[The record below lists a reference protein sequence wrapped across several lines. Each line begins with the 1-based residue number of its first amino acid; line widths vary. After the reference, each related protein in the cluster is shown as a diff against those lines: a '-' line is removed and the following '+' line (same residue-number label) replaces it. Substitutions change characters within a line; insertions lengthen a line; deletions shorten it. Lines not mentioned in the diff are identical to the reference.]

1 MSIRSDANVDA
12 VDEEIAG
19 LQALIRARQ
28 TRRNA
33 LMPINCLPREVLV
46 GVFRYA
52 LKLDG
57 ASKYKTLPF
66 MLVCTLWRE
75 VALESP
81 SLWSDVELWPLPCF
95 KVFLARAKEAPLTVT
110 ANLST
115 AYSENYSAYL
125 ENYSN
130 FRIYS
135 AAETQLRRTQKL
147 TAGIATLRDL
157 VASPKQL
164 HSLVLTG
171 ELEHCHSVI
180 ADIRLPRPELH
191 FLSIQVS
198 KIPTGQTAQAGPAY
212 SFLPGCMPSLRT
224 MELKNFLVDWR
235 NAIHGSLVKLDV
247 RSCIPKVH
255 WTALR
260 PALAQARSLRTIHL
274 IDCLSNELGA
284 DTDNPNTVPFTRAS
298 LPHLVD
304 VTLHELSVTVACQWF
319 ADFHI
324 PARCSIDLRT
334 VAGPD
339 DESEENEG
347 DDDMAQLCRSI
358 GARIS
363 KFANE
368 GDLCSITL
376 FPTDLSGTVEATA
389 KTDYETKLGTFTFQV
404 LFDIPSGNHTHLLRA
419 LASKMASKKIHA
431 LSLDSH
437 EHMSASTW
445 LAICKALPRITYLSI
460 YGWPGVGL
468 LRLLAARRKPE
479 TPILLR
485 HLQTLSVTDMNLK
498 KAQRTKDPQVSYTEL
513 YEALHARSAIYPIQE
528 LQLNSCYYVTDA
540 TIEGLKKEVE
550 LLEFDE
556 DDMDN
561 KSSLWRCAGSPDQ

>member
-1 MSIRSDANVDA
+1 MSFRLDTDVDA

-19 LQALIRARQ
+19 LKALLRARQ

-33 LMPINCLPREVLV
+33 LMPINRLPREVLV
-46 GVFRYA
+46 EVFRYA
-52 LKLDG
+52 LDG
-57 ASKYKTLPF
+57 SSKYKTLPF
-66 MLVCTLWRE
+66 ILVCTLWRE

-81 SLWSDVELWPLPCF
+81 SLWSDLELWPLPCF
-95 KVFLARAKEAPLTVT
+95 NVFLARAKEAPLTVT

-115 AYSENYSAYL
+115 AHVED
-125 ENYSN
+125 YSN
-130 FRIYS
+130 FRIYL
-135 AAETQLRRTQKL
+135 AAENQLRRTQKL

-164 HSLVLTG
+164 QSLVLTG
-171 ELEHCHSVI
+171 GLEHCHSVI

-198 KIPTGQTAQAGPAY
+198 EIPTGQTAQAGPAY
-212 SFLPGCMPSLRT
+212 SFPPGCMPSLRT
-224 MELKNFLVDWR
+224 MELKNFLVGWHD
-235 NAIHGSLVKLDV
+235 AIHRSLVKLDV
-247 RSCIPKVH
+247 RSCIPRVH

-260 PALAQARSLRTIHL
+260 PALAQARSLRTINL

-284 DTDNPNTVPFTRAS
+284 DTDNPNTVPFPRAG

-304 VTLHELSVTVACQWF
+304 VTLHELSVNVACQWF

-324 PARCSIDLRT
+324 PARCSIDLRI

-339 DESEENEG
+339 DEENEEDG
-347 DDDMAQLCRSI
+347 NMAQLCRSI

-363 KFANE
+363 KFADE

-376 FPTDLSGTVEATA
+376 FPTDLSGTVEAIA
-389 KTDYETKLGTFTFQV
+389 KTDYETKLGAFTFQV
-404 LFDIPSGNHTHLLRA
+404 PFNIPSGNHTHLLRA
-419 LASKMASKKIHA
+419 LATKMASKKIHA
-431 LSLDSH
+431 LKLDSH
-437 EHMSASTW
+437 VHVSASTW

-479 TPILLR
+479 TPVLLR
-485 HLQTLSVTDMNLK
+485 HLQTLAVTDMNLK
-498 KAQRTKDPQVSYTEL
+498 RAQRTKDPQVSYTEL
-513 YEALHARSAIYPIQE
+513 YEALHARSAIYPIRE
-528 LQLNSCYYVTDA
+528 LQLNTCYYVTNA

-550 LLEFDE
+550 HLEFDE

-561 KSSLWRCAGSPDQ
+561 KSTLWRAPTHDEVMED